1 MPVALLAE
9 EELKQEHAII
19 LLLPAAVL
27 LVPEALLSHVILNRV
42 APQTLTHLVTTMMFI
57 IMIHAGT

>member
-1 MPVALLAE
+1 MAGALGVPVALLAE

-19 LLLPAAVL
+19 LLLPAAAL

-42 APQTLTHLVTTMMFI
+42 HQQ
-57 IMIHAGT
+57 

>member
-1 MPVALLAE
+1 MAGALGVPGALPAE
-9 EELKQEHAII
+9 AHLTQEHAIL

-42 APQTLTHLVTTMMFI
+42 HQQ
-57 IMIHAGT
+57 